1 VGIGAGSVFVVKAT
15 MLVAGRAVVMGSFV
29 ALGSVAT
36 DVKNGLGR
44 MVNAARDP
52 AASRD
57 ILTAVDRTANGIG
70 QRVRV
75 PSTSYH
81 LFLMKG

>member
-1 VGIGAGSVFVVKAT
+1 MI
-15 MLVAGRAVVMGSFV
+15 LVAGRAVVMGSFV

-44 MVNAARDP
+44 MVNAAREP

-57 ILTAVDRTANGIG
+57 IPTV
-70 QRVRV
+70 VV
-75 PSTSYH
+75 MTSQ
-81 LFLMKG
+81 